1 MPQETEKQAR
11 TWGMLCHLTA
21 LCCWVGV
28 PFGNIVGPLTVWLIK
43 KDETPLVD
51 EQGKES
57 LNFQIS
63 ITIYAIVAAILMFI
77 LIGFP
82 LLLAIAVAQ
91 IVLVIVASVKVS
103 NGETYRY
110 PFTIRFL
117 K

>member
-1 MPQETEKQAR
+1 MTQETEKQAR

-28 PFGNIVGPLTVWLIK
+28 PFGNIVGPLIVWLIK

-63 ITIYAIVAAILMFI
+63 ISIYAIVAAILT
-77 LIGFP
+77 
-82 LLLAIAVAQ
+82 LLEF
-91 IVLVIVASVKVS
+91 VIPKLECPGALLSTR
-103 NGETYRY
+103 GM
-110 PFTIRFL
+110 L
-117 K
+117 L